1 MIVKTKRST
10 DRVVNFK
17 CELDCGGK
25 CCVGVTMALPAE
37 VKNVYD
43 KIPLTLIMH
52 VMSLDYILKDKRL
65 SKEAPRFM
73 PILTMQEDDG
83 SYIGKMAVF
92 FEFVMGAWGSEK
104 SCFLLKDGLCSIHN
118 ENKPLKCKLLPI
130 QPLTDESNMYAAYEH
145 MRDDCPGVK
154 NMTAKDCCVF
164 KNGKL
169 CNKED
174 IKNLQAY
181 YDLAATTHDFSCKNL
196 EFLSMLENQT
206 IMTQIRDSYE
216 EAIEEGKEFEYSLS
230 LEIPF
235 FPTEL
240 FLKYLGI
247 SVKDYIEKQLAV
259 MERFK
264 EYDPKGFDKSFVKL
278 QYEILLNAR
287 EVEKELD
294 KIIALKESDPEAFE
308 KSVLAQKYK
317 IFKANKIFENFGYK
331 E

>member
-1 MIVKTKRST
+1 MKFKVKTT
-10 DRVVNFK
+10 NRVVNFK
-17 CELDCGGK
+17 CELDCGGQ
-25 CCVGVTMALPAE
+25 CCTGATMALPAE

-43 KIPLTLIMH
+43 KVPLTLTMH
-52 VMSLDYILKDKRL
+52 VNSLDYILMDERL
-65 SKEAPRFM
+65 KKEAPRFM
-73 PILTMQEDDG
+73 PVLHLREDDDG
-83 SYIGKMAVF
+83 YIGDLGVF
-92 FEFVMGAWGSEK
+92 FDFAMGAWESEK

-130 QPLTDESNMYAAYEH
+130 QPLSNEIVMYAAYEQ
-145 MRDDCPGVK
+145 MRDYCPGIK
-154 NMTAKDCCVF
+154 NMTAKDCCVY

-169 CNKED
+169 CNKDD

-181 YDLAATTHDFSCKNL
+181 YDLAATTHDFSYKYL
-196 EFLSMLENQT
+196 QFLSMFEDQV
-206 IMTQIRDSYE
+206 IMTQIKENYE
-216 EAIEEGKEFEYSLS
+216 QAVEEGKEFEYALS
-230 LEIPF
+230 FEVPF

-264 EYDPKGFDKSFVKL
+264 EYDPEGFDKSFVKL